1 MKLKMAKTK
10 LGEQIL
16 KLRGKAAVFVDW
28 ANVYNW
34 KDSLKSPVDPA
45 KLLKYL
51 KTYPQIASFNFYF
64 GTDKNKKSKK
74 FLEKMAKIGWRVI
87 TKPVKYIIL
96 GKVGDQVIKKR
107 KCDFDI
113 EICMDVYALLE
124 QGFESFIFFTGDG
137 DFAPLYRHL
146 ISLKKQVI
154 VIYQRGHLGREIW
167 QMKRG
172 IYKTE
177 AKRFPIMEGII
188 PQGAGQKMS
197 PDFSGARLSK
207 V

>member
-1 MKLKMAKTK
+1 MAKTNPK
-10 LGEQIL
+10 GQIL
-16 KLRGKAAVFVDW
+16 RLRGKAAVFVDW

-34 KDSLKSPVDPA
+34 KDSLKSPVDPE

-51 KTYPQIASFNFYF
+51 KTYPQISSFNFYF
-64 GTDKNKKSKK
+64 GTDRNKKSRK
-74 FLEKMAKIGWRVI
+74 FLKKMSEIGWRVV
-87 TKPVKYIIL
+87 TKPVKHIVL
-96 GKVGDQVIKKR
+96 GKIGDQVIKKR

-124 QGFESFIFFTGDG
+124 KGFESFIFFTGDG

-154 VIYQRGHLGREIW
+154 VIFEKGFVGREIW
-167 QMKRG
+167 EIKRG
-172 IYKTE
+172 LFKTRLSYLWP
-177 AKRFPIMEGII
+177 KNNPRS
-188 PQGAGQKMS
+188 KT
-197 PDFSGARLSK
+197 DFGGARLSK